1 MAIYKLVSDKLLN
14 CLKDIVGAIQCSLS
28 KPNGIAT
35 LDSTGN
41 VPLSQLGHAGGGGA
55 VSSVFTRTGAVVAS
69 NNDYTFAQIGS
80 TPTTLAGYGIID
92 AVSLTGTQTLT
103 NKTLTSPLISSII
116 NTGTLTLPTSTDTL
130 IGRATTDTLTNK
142 GISGSTNTF
151 SNIPE
156 SAVTNLTSDL
166 SGKQATVTLTTT
178 GTSGAATFNSTTGA
192 LNVPNY
198 ATGGGTPGGT
208 SGQMQFNNAGAF
220 GGTSGATATATVVTL
235 VAPVLGTPASG
246 TLTNCT
252 ALPVS
257 TGISGLATG
266 IATFLATPSSAN
278 LATAITDE
286 TGTGVLVFATSPT
299 VTTGLTLVSNAIA
312 TTPSNTK
319 GLYLQNTTVAATG
332 AQQESPSVV
341 FEGQGWKTTA
351 TAASQAVALREN
363 VLPVQGAANPTFQF
377 RWDGS
382 VNASAYTNLMILDST
397 GNLSTTGSF
406 VSGTSIQSST
416 TVVAGS
422 AIAAGA
428 ASFYSWGAGTTQ
440 PNLFSDS
447 NFNMTLRNGVNAQE
461 LWVDN
466 TFTSATNFEAGVFGF
481 IQNSNILSIGT
492 KVGTSG
498 TLRNVQFIGGTIGM
512 GVAPSASAELS
523 LKAGTTT
530 VAPMII
536 TGGTNLTTPVN
547 GAIEND
553 STHLYYTS
561 GGTRFQ
567 LDQQVGA
574 LIKYQHTIFTPTTGQ
589 TITLINGQYNI
600 VNPAGTIAAL
610 TINLPSSPANN
621 DTVYIKFTKIVSAVT
636 YASGTVV
643 DGIASPVAGSLVVLV
658 FDSGTSSWY

>member
-1 MAIYKLVSDKLLN
+1 MPNDNTSLDLLAAYLGKKPQDLFKNRPFRNKVLELIYGVTS
-14 CLKDIVGAIQCSLS
+14 
-28 KPNGIAT
+28 
-35 LDSTGN
+35 
-41 VPLSQLGHAGGGGA
+41 GGGSGA
-55 VSSVFTRTGAVVAS
+55 VTSVFTRTGAVVAAT
-69 NNDYTFAQIGS
+69 NDYTFSQIGS
-80 TPTTLAGYGIID
+80 LPTTISGYGITD
-92 AVSLTGTQTLT
+92 ATSLTGTQTLS
-103 NKTLTSPLISSII
+103 NKTLTSPVISTIT

-130 IGRATTDTLTNK
+130 VGKATTDILTNK
-142 GISGSTNTF
+142 TISGSSNTF

-166 SGKQATVTLTTT
+166 AAKQATITLTTT

-192 LNVPNY
+192 LNIPNY
-198 ATGGGTPGGT
+198 ASSGGTPGGT

-220 GGTSGATATATVVTL
+220 GGTSGATATTTVVTL
-235 VAPVLGTPASG
+235 IAPVLGTPASG

-252 ALPVS
+252 GLPVS

-266 IATFLATPSSAN
+266 VSTFLGTPSSAN
-278 LATAITDE
+278 LAAAITDE
-286 TGTGVLVFATSPT
+286 TGTGVLVFGTSPT
-299 VTTGLTLVSNAIA
+299 VTTGLTLLSNAIA

-382 VNASAYTNLMILDST
+382 VNASAYTNLMILDSS

-530 VAPMII
+530 VAPMIV

-567 LDQQVGA
+567 LDRQLSAGTVT
-574 LIKYQHTIFTPTTGQ
+574 IKRTTVADTAYTVLSTDYLVAYTSLTATRAVTLPTASTVTNQSFIIKDEAGTAGTNNI
-589 TITLINGQYNI
+589 TIT
-600 VNPAGTIAAL
+600 
-610 TINLPSSPANN
+610 
-621 DTVYIKFTKIVSAVT
+621 
-636 YASGTVV
+636 GTV
-643 DGIASPVAGSLVVLV
+643 DGATNKTISTAFGVLRIY
-658 FDSGTSSWY
+658 SNGTAYFTI